1 MPLPLFKLGA
11 LLAKQISKP
20 LAKILK
26 DKAKLNQRFRTYVV
40 IPTANGSHLFKI
52 KNISRSLNK
61 QFLYRF

>member
-26 DKAKLNQRFRTYVV
+26 DKAKFNQTFRTYVV
-40 IPTANGSHLFKI
+40 IPTANGNLF
-52 KNISRSLNK
+52 
-61 QFLYRF
+61 F

>member
-26 DKAKLNQRFRTYVV
+26 DKAKQ
-40 IPTANGSHLFKI
+40 SDSFK
-52 KNISRSLNK
+52 KYFVMPAASRRQYCNTK
-61 QFLYRF
+61 V

>member
-26 DKAKLNQRFRTYVV
+26 DKAKMNETFRTYFV
-40 IPTANGSHLFKI
+40 IPTANG
-52 KNISRSLNK
+52 NVE
-61 QFLYRF
+61 